1 MVPSLETTDARQH
14 LWDILHF
21 GKGEAGHLFS
31 RALIVLILLSIA
43 ILPLEFVTAFEEYHT
58 ALVAMEVALTALF
71 TAEYLLR
78 IYAAPSR
85 FRYLFSFFGIID
97 LFSILPF
104 YLGFL
109 GTQYVRVFRLAR
121 LIRLLKLSRIEAAA
135 EVEKETATEVELL
148 PSEHVEYVVSKHPIF
163 LFLSLIP
170 PLILTSVAL
179 GVLFLAH
186 QSPIALSFAAT
197 LFLCTGIFLWKALL
211 DYNYDVIYVTT
222 HRLIFQNWHLFGREM
237 NQVSYHSITNVK
249 QRYMGILGYLL
260 GFGSIAVET
269 PAVAAGKIEHRLVHS
284 HEKAAQCIM
293 GKCFREEVKV
303 KPRP

>member
-1 MVPSLETTDARQH
+1 MRSY

-21 GKGEAGHLFS
+21 GKGRAGHVFCRVLV
-31 RALIVLILLSIA
+31 VLILFSVA
-43 ILPLEFVTAFEEYHT
+43 ILPLEFVAAFQEYHGV
-58 ALVAMEVALTALF
+58 LVAMEVTLTALF
-71 TAEYLLR
+71 TAEYALR

-85 FRYLFSFFGIID
+85 LRYLFSFFGLID

-135 EVEKETATEVELL
+135 SIEKESATEVELL
-148 PSEHVEYVVSKHPIF
+148 PGEHVEYVVSKHPIF
-163 LFLSLIP
+163 LFLCLLP
-170 PLILTSVAL
+170 PLFLTSIAF
-179 GVLFLAH
+179 GVLLLAGEN
-186 QSPIALSFAAT
+186 PVALSFAAT
-197 LFLCTGIFLWKALL
+197 LFLVTGIFLWKAFL

-269 PAVAAGKIEHRLVHS
+269 PAVAAGKIEHKLVHS

-293 GKCFREEVKV
+293 GKCFREEAGGEQG
-303 KPRP
+303 